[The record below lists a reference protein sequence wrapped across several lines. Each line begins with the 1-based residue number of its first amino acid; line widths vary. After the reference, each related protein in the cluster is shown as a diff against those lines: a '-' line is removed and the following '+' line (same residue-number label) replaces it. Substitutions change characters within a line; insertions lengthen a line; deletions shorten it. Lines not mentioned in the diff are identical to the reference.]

1 MNPGVQHVADDDIE
15 MYCLGRATSQE
26 LAPIERHLLDCS
38 YCLNRAQAEL
48 EYIDSLRAALR
59 RLEETPEAMRR

>member
-1 MNPGVQHVADDDIE
+1 MNPGVQHVADDEIE
-15 MYCLGRATSQE
+15 MYCLGRTTSQE
-26 LAPIERHLLDCS
+26 LAPIERHLLSCS

-59 RLEETPEAMRR
+59 KLEETSAAMGR